1 MSSLELR
8 LARLRE
14 AIVFP
19 ETPDLAGRFE
29 PGPGSRSRPR
39 RLRPLV
45 LGLAV
50 VLAVAAAT
58 LTLSPGARSAFLE
71 VLRLRGAT
79 IERVEE
85 LPEVPTT
92 GLLPLGERVSRAQA
106 ERSVG
111 FALLDVG
118 EPDAVYVR
126 RGGPGGKVATLV
138 YGDPARPRLVL
149 TEFRGAIFDGFLK
162 KTAAGG
168 TRIEPVRVR
177 GERGLFISGDAHFVM
192 FLDASGRIADE
203 PTYLAGNTLLWNRGP
218 LLLRLEGRLSRAEA
232 LELARAAR

>member
-85 LPEVPTT
+85 LPDVPTT
-92 GLLPLGERVSRAQA
+92 GLLPLGERVSRAEA

-118 EPDAVYVR
+118 EPDDVYVR
-126 RGGPGGKVATLV
+126 RGERVATLV
-138 YGDPARPRLVL
+138 YGDPAHPRLVL

-162 KTAAGG
+162 KTAGGG
-168 TRIEPVRVR
+168 TRIEEVRVQ
-177 GERGLFISGDAHFVM
+177 GERGLFISGDEHFVM
-192 FLDASGRIADE
+192 FLDAFGRIADE

-232 LELARAAR
+232 LELARAAD